1 MVGVGLRYTF
11 RAVAG
16 WGNIKHARLF
26 ENQLLIHFKEAR
38 RFIPALPKRFYKGV
52 SISQISGKYE
62 VNLDQKKLKTPLGR
76 VFQVPNESLALA
88 VANEWDT
95 QKDKIQ
101 PDTMNIVSSF
111 HYVHLGN
118 SYQSF
123 RSVNMIH
130 YAVYYSLKCS
140 FQVPNESLALAV
152 ANEWDTQKDKIQPD
166 TMNITGLCYT
176 ALDNPTKKTKENS
189 VSEILEFLGT
199 DTLCYRVNEPE
210 RLKQLQKDKW
220 DPVIDWFQQR
230 YQVELKV
237 SKSLLVPVIPQ
248 QTKETLQRHLFS
260 FSDWALLGVSLA
272 VENLKSIVLTL
283 SLIDR
288 FLDVETAVSLSRLE
302 VEFQTDQWGK
312 LEWAHELEQTQVQS
326 KVAAAV
332 IFVHL
337 NSEST
342 EYLKKCMKR

>member
-38 RFIPALPKRFYKGV
+38 RFIP
-52 SISQISGKYE
+52 GKYE

-76 VFQVPNESLALA
+76 V
-88 VANEWDT
+88 
-95 QKDKIQ
+95 
-101 PDTMNIVSSF
+101 
-111 HYVHLGN
+111 
-118 SYQSF
+118 
-123 RSVNMIH
+123 
-130 YAVYYSLKCS
+130 

-237 SKSLLVPVIPQ
+237 SNSLLVPVIPQ